1 MHSGQLI
8 EWKKSFWKFSLSTAV
23 TFFCSQTCTITAL
36 YITVTR
42 QLPNFSVALYF
53 LQSWPVYNGH
63 LAISQG
69 WPLYTGFNAEQQW
82 FKITT
87 VFNYALPD
95 TLPGKQWIWTESLWL
110 WEIGLHASTYI
121 LLLLG
126 FSFSLMTALI

>member
-23 TFFCSQTCTITAL
+23 IFFAVKPVPSQRCIL
-36 YITVTR
+36 
-42 QLPNFSVALYF
+42 QSLPNFSVALYF

-95 TLPGKQWIWTESLWL
+95 TLPGKQWIWTESLWV

-121 LLLLG
+121 LLKNKG
-126 FSFSLMTALI
+126 FLF

>member
-8 EWKKSFWKFSLSTAV
+8 EWKKKILEVFLINGSDFC
-23 TFFCSQTCTITAL
+23 CSQTCTITAL

-42 QLPNFSVALYF
+42 QLPNVSVALYF
-53 LQSWPVYNGH
+53 LQSWPVYTGH

-95 TLPGKQWIWTESLWL
+95 TGTLPGKQWIWTESLWV

-121 LLLLG
+121 LLKNKG
-126 FSFSLMTALI
+126 FLF